1 MNHHERYV
9 KILTVMQTIVNDEL
23 ETMPETPNVL
33 QYIEM
38 KKVLNRVIHDIDELQ
53 NDLRIR

>member
-9 KILTVMQTIVNDEL
+9 KILTTMKTIVNDEL

-53 NDLRIR
+53 SDLRIR